1 MNENPPSSRV
11 TLLLSA
17 IGRGDARA
25 TDELLPIVYDELRRL
40 AQRRMAG
47 EPAGHTLQATALVHE
62 AYLRLVG
69 DGEAVAWENRAHFFG
84 SAARAM
90 RRILVERARRVGSE
104 KRGGDRERVD
114 ASEAELVVAAPQGDA
129 LDLLALDEALEK
141 LEAFDADLARL
152 VMLRTFAGLGVDETA
167 QALGVSPRTV
177 KRDWSVAKAWLHRA
191 MTGESP
197 RRAAP
202 EREGDDAGDA

>member
-1 MNENPPSSRV
+1 MNENSPERRV

-25 TDELLPIVYDELRRL
+25 TDELLPLVYEELRRL
-40 AQRRMAG
+40 AERRMAG

-69 DGEAVAWENRAHFFG
+69 GGEDVAWQNRAHFFG

-90 RRILVERARRVGSE
+90 RRILVERARRAGSG
-104 KRGGDRERVD
+104 KRGGGRERVD
-114 ASEAELVVAAPQGDA
+114 ADAAELLLAAPDDGA
-129 LDLLALDEALEK
+129 LDLLSLDEALAK

-152 VMLRTFAGLGVDETA
+152 VMLRYFAGLGVEETA
-167 QALGVSPRTV
+167 SALGVSPRTV
-177 KRDWSVAKAWLHRA
+177 KRDWSVAKAWLFRA
-191 MTGESP
+191 MTGEAP
-197 RRAAP
+197 RGARP
-202 EREGDDAGDA
+202 ERGGDAGDA